1 MARIKVWDQASQTWI
16 YADKIVAKDGVS
28 VTIES
33 VEQSNEAGGTT
44 LVTFSDGNIISIK
57 NGEDGEN
64 GKTAYQYAV
73 EAGYGGSEE
82 EFSARLAQ
90 SIPTQLSELTQDSEH
105 NLVTQTEK
113 NLWNAKSNFSGKYED
128 LEGLPTI
135 PSVDGLAST
144 GYVDDAVKDKVDKD
158 GSKVLSTNDYTN
170 DDKTKLSSIE
180 HGAQVNV
187 KPDWNAASGEA
198 TEILNKPAL
207 GALAGKSTVTT
218 NDLDQSIKNS
228 LQKAD
233 NALPNTTSIPSKTGD
248 LENNSG
254 FITAEQAPVLS
265 VNNKTGAVN
274 LTASDVK
281 ALPDTTEIPD
291 ALSDLQDDSGHRLVT
306 DAEKSAWNAK
316 SNFSGNYGDLTNKP
330 TLGSLAAKNVVTE
343 DELDQSIKTSL
354 EKANNALPNTTTIP
368 SALSQLTEDDAHKT
382 VTKAE
387 KEAWNAKSDFSG
399 NYEDLNGL
407 PTIPSIEGL
416 ATTGYVDNAVKNKV
430 DKDGNKV
437 LSTNDYTTDEKN
449 KLAGIAA
456 GAEVNVN
463 ADWNATSG
471 DAKILNKP
479 TLGKLAAKDVI
490 NQGDLEKVLSDA
502 VDRAKTAVKHEEL
515 PGWVAQ
521 ATKPSYT
528 TGEITIDA
536 IDWQEGAPPEENL
549 DVFLGRISQEVANNK
564 VANQNHINNRENP
577 HSVSKGQIGLSN
589 VENVKQYSANNPPV
603 VARDT
608 APSNTNLIWID
619 TSDNVENDIQTS
631 INDALAAAK
640 RSGQFDGK
648 NGENGVGIASI
659 ESTAVSVG
667 QSTPVSIILDTGE
680 SYDITIPPGANGTSV
695 TVKSVSTS
703 SVSGGDNVV
712 TFSDGKTLTVK
723 NGIQGIPGP
732 QGPQGPQGTG
742 ITILGSYTS
751 ESALNAAHPTGNVGE
766 AYLINGNLYVWSDND
781 KKWTNVGNISGP
793 AGTSATI
800 TGATATV
807 DANVGTPSVTVTA
820 GGTETA
826 RTFAFAFKNLKGAK
840 GDSYTLTST
849 DKTSIANQVK
859 SSLSAITV
867 TGVDAN
873 GTTHTWTMYGVKN

>member
-16 YADKIVAKDGVS
+16 YADKIVAKDGTS
-28 VTIES
+28 VTIEL

-44 LVTFSDGNIISIK
+44 LITFSDGNIISIK

-90 SIPTQLSELTQDSEH
+90 SIPTQLSELAEDSEH
-105 NLVTQTEK
+105 NLVTQAEK
-113 NLWNAKSNFSGKYED
+113 NLWNAKSDFSGKYAD

-144 GYVDDAVKDKVDKD
+144 GYVDNAIKDKVDKD

-170 DDKTKLSSIE
+170 NDKTKLSSIE
-180 HGAQVNV
+180 SGAQVNV
-187 KPDWNAASGEA
+187 KPNWNAASGDA
-198 TEILNKPAL
+198 AEILNKPVL

-233 NALPNTTSIPSKTGD
+233 
-248 LENNSG
+248 
-254 FITAEQAPVLS
+254 
-265 VNNKTGAVN
+265 
-274 LTASDVK
+274 
-281 ALPDTTEIPD
+281 
-291 ALSDLQDDSGHRLVT
+291 
-306 DAEKSAWNAK
+306 
-316 SNFSGNYGDLTNKP
+316 
-330 TLGSLAAKNVVTE
+330 
-343 DELDQSIKTSL
+343 
-354 EKANNALPNTTTIP
+354 NALPNTTTIP

-407 PTIPSIEGL
+407 PTIPSVEGL

-471 DAKILNKP
+471 DAQILNKP
-479 TLGKLAAKDVI
+479 TLGKMAAKEVVSES
-490 NQGDLEKVLSDA
+490 DLDEELTTA
-502 VDRAKTAVKHEEL
+502 VTRAKTAVTHEEL
-515 PGWVAQ
+515 PGWAAQ
-521 ATKPSYT
+521 PTKPSYT
-528 TGEITIDA
+528 TDEITVDA
-536 IDWQEGAPPEENL
+536 TDWQGAAPPDGNL
-549 DVFLGRISQEVANNK
+549 DTFLGILSMEVTDGRSVSSK
-564 VANQNHINNRENP
+564 HINNRENP

-589 VENVKQYSANNPPV
+589 VENVKQYSASNPPV

-659 ESTAVSVG
+659 ESTAASAG
-667 QSTPVSIILDTGE
+667 QSTPVSVILDNGE

-712 TFSDGKTLTVK
+712 TFSDGKTLTIK
-723 NGIQGIPGP
+723 NGIQGIQGP

-807 DANVGTPSVTVTA
+807 DANTGTPSVTVTA

-849 DKTSIANQVK
+849 DKTSIANEVK
-859 SSLSAITV
+859 SSLSSITV
-867 TGVDAN
+867 TGIDAN